1 MQFTGM
7 DLGNLNIAEGLK
19 KHCCDLNQIVRSWCP
34 LNIVQIADKITKRT
48 IFFDMAAV
56 EDNHLMVVYLKTIY
70 NNNFVLLLLGD
81 IFSLLAYYYNV
92 ETNKLFELEIK
103 SVL

>member
-1 MQFTGM
+1 
-7 DLGNLNIAEGLK
+7 
-19 KHCCDLNQIVRSWCP
+19 
-34 LNIVQIADKITKRT
+34 
-48 IFFDMAAV
+48 MAAV

-103 SVL
+103 SVLWLGWT